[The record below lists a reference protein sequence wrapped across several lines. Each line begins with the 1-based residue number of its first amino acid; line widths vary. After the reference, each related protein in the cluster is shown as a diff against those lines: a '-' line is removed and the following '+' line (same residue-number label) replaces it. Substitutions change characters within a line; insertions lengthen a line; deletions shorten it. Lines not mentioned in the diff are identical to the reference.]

1 MFVGPP
7 GNLGPMATV
16 VFLHAHPDDEVTTT
30 GGTIARL
37 VGEGHRVVLVTATRG
52 ELGEVPDGLLVD
64 GEALTDRRVEELA
77 ESCRVLGIA
86 RQEFLGYH
94 DSGMA
99 GEDSNTQPG
108 AFAAADVDE
117 AARLLAG
124 ILEDEDADVLV
135 AYDEHGGYGHPD
147 HVMVHRVGLR
157 AADLAGTRRVYMAT
171 VDRTYLQE
179 LMPTVQGTGM
189 EVTPEM
195 NEMFE
200 TIGVPGARVTTE
212 VDVREYLD
220 IKRSAMKAHASQIG
234 DTGFFLAMSEDVFT
248 AVWGNEWYV
257 RVRPDSGPSSDGAV
271 REPSLLA

>member
-1 MFVGPP
+1 
-7 GNLGPMATV
+7 MATV

-30 GGTIARL
+30 GGTMARL
-37 VGEGHRVVLVTATRG
+37 AGEGHRVVVVTATRG
-52 ELGEVPDGLLVD
+52 ELGEVPDGLLAD
-64 GEALTDRRVEELA
+64 GETLTDRRVKELA
-77 ESCRVLGIA
+77 ESCRVLGVA

-99 GEDSNTQPG
+99 GEDSNGRPG
-108 AFAAADVDE
+108 AFAVADVDE
-117 AARLLAG
+117 AARSLAG
-124 ILEDEDADVLV
+124 ILEDEHADVLV

-147 HVMVHRVGLR
+147 HVMVHRVGLH
-157 AADLAGTRRVYMAT
+157 AAELAGTERVFMAT

-179 LMPTVQGTGM
+179 VMPSVQGSGL

-195 NEMFE
+195 REMFE

-212 VDVREYLD
+212 IDVRGYLGA
-220 IKRSAMKAHASQIG
+220 KRSAMRAHGSQIG
-234 DTGFFLAMSEDVFT
+234 DTGFFLAMPDDVFT

-257 RVRPDSGPSSDGAV
+257 RVRPDTGLPDTGLHGAGSV

>member
-1 MFVGPP
+1 
-7 GNLGPMATV
+7 MATI
-16 VFLHAHPDDEVTTT
+16 VFFHAHPDDEVTTT

-37 VGEGHRVVLVTATRG
+37 AAEGHRVVLVTATRG
-52 ELGEVPDGLLVD
+52 ELGEVPEGLLAE
-64 GEALTDRRVEELA
+64 GEALPDRRAEELA

-86 RQEFLGYH
+86 RQVFLGYG

-99 GEDSNTQPG
+99 GEDSNTSPG
-108 AFAAADVDE
+108 AFAAADVVE
-117 AARLLAG
+117 AARVLAG
-124 ILEDEDADVLV
+124 ILREERADVLV

-157 AADLAGTRRVYMAT
+157 AAELADTPRVFMAT
-171 VDRTYLQE
+171 VDRTYLQD
-179 LMPTVQGTGM
+179 LMPSVQGTGL

-195 NEMFE
+195 TAMFE

-212 VDVREYLD
+212 IDVRGYLD
-220 IKRSAMKAHASQIG
+220 VKRSAMRAHASQIG
-234 DTGFFLAMSEDVFT
+234 DTGFFLAMSDDVFT

-257 RVRPDSGPSSDGAV
+257 RVKPITGFDSRT